1 MPKKDLQ
8 TPKNVLMLTLTERQ
22 SRNVAAM
29 LKRRKYTKA
38 TIESCRRRSPIEIA
52 QFYEPMDEEARKAL
66 IDDIA
71 RAAGLQP

>member
-52 QFYEPMDEEARKAL
+52 QFYEPMDEAARKAL